1 MSRCR
6 CCRDLRASR
15 TPRPFLFLDAL
26 GTGYDILLTTLA
38 REEAAMH
45 QTRERMTIEP
55 AVTGGV
61 VVGAGGLG
69 GTT

>member
-1 MSRCR
+1 
-6 CCRDLRASR
+6 
-15 TPRPFLFLDAL
+15 
-26 GTGYDILLTTLA
+26 
-38 REEAAMH
+38 MH